1 LPRVSWCLKGGRFG
15 HDPAV
20 DVRNPDWYDA
30 LLVPLTS
37 EGIVPGRR
45 YLIRQKG
52 TVEVDDGSCSSCH
65 SRVMP
70 DGTLRNGPQTNFPLE
85 RENAWRFR
93 MREHNLNGL
102 FFPDWNKFTL
112 ADGVMEKNIE
122 EYARIAEAVPP
133 GVNMRTGVSV
143 LTPPKVADLIG
154 VKDRKY
160 LDLIGR
166 SSTGISA
173 I

>member
-1 LPRVSWCLKGGRFG
+1 MPRVSWCLKGGRFG

-93 MREHNLNGL
+93 MQEHNLNGL

-122 EYARIAEAVPP
+122 ESHGSPRLFRPA
-133 GVNMRTGVSV
+133 
-143 LTPPKVADLIG
+143 
-154 VKDRKY
+154 
-160 LDLIGR
+160 
-166 SSTGISA
+166 
-173 I
+173 